1 MTQHCATCGK
11 SVGGDTLLSD
21 AGEPICVR
29 CQQKAELAQG
39 DARAARAIF
48 ATSGSALAFVAL
60 ALFFDPL
67 FLPSIAAVVAGLST
81 LGLLVRSPEHRA
93 RLGVRAY
100 VATAFAVIG
109 ILLAVPA
116 PFLGLWI
123 QHAVRTRDAERAAGG
138 PVEAPEEIVEQ
149 DAPIDPVREIFATDL
164 PNWVVALDADVAG
177 RPHAAPRDVAETHA
191 ALLTA
196 VAAALPALHPAFET
210 FLHDAETFSN
220 GGAEVDDLA
229 LTNDLTLLDAALADA
244 HVDYYVDA
252 LLLGRGA
259 RYRVLAS
266 SYAVERR
273 RRFVSGE
280 RTIIA
285 LDLDRIDT
293 LSFEQ
298 SLLGYTRPEVRYA
311 LVLVARVEDF
321 LVDSVLPSIH
331 SVDDSVIVRGYE
343 DEPDVGWVTDFETW
357 VHEDLSREAQ
367 TLVTQRALID
377 LAAAVVQRRTALD
390 AMSHA
395 LLSSGIELRHP
406 STLAYDTNALA
417 GYARIAGPAL
427 LGEVRAAQRALDAPE
442 SVATYDALEA
452 AHLSS
457 IARHEAQHRIDYE
470 DDRIA
475 LHVPDAL
482 AAYTGRTESEDRVNR
497 LAERA
502 NAELSAYLSQVARE
516 PGRVMTNLVHIIGFP
531 MSRHDWNRPESWAA
545 LVIFESLAHEL
556 GISHGDFVV
565 DRRIVR
571 AQIARVY
578 QSIRGHTGPAI
589 AEAAQRA
596 WAALYGTPLP
606 SLEEAD

>member
-11 SVGGDTLLSD
+11 GVEGDTLLSD
-21 AGEPICVR
+21 SGEPICAA
-29 CQQKAELAQG
+29 CHQKAELAQG

-67 FLPSIAAVVAGLST
+67 FVPSIAAVVAGLST
-81 LGLLVRSPEHRA
+81 LGLLQRNPEHRA

-100 VATAFAVIG
+100 VAAAFAVIG

-123 QHAVRTRDAERAAGG
+123 QHAVRARDAERAAGG
-138 PVEAPEEIVEQ
+138 PVAVVEEPVEET
-149 DAPIDPVREIFATDL
+149 PPDPVREIFATSL

-177 RPHAAPRDVAETHA
+177 RPHAAPRDVASTHA
-191 ALLTA
+191 ALLAA
-196 VAAALPALHPAFET
+196 VDASLPALHHAFET
-210 FLHDAETFSN
+210 FLRDAETFSN
-220 GGAEVDDLA
+220 GGAAVDDLA

-266 SYAVERR
+266 SYAIERR

-280 RTIIA
+280 RTITA

-321 LVDSVLPSIH
+321 LVGSVLPSIH

-343 DEPDVGWVTDFETW
+343 DEPDVAWVDDFETW

-367 TLVTQRALID
+367 EVVTQRALID
-377 LAAAVVQRRTALD
+377 LAAAVVRRRIAID
-390 AMSHA
+390 AMSHT

-406 STLAYDTNALA
+406 GTLAYDTNALA

-427 LGEVRAAQRALDAPE
+427 LGEVRAAQHALDAPASIE
-442 SVATYDALEA
+442 TYDALES
-452 AHLSS
+452 AHLAS

-516 PGRVMTNLVHIIGFP
+516 PDRVMTNLVHIIGFP
-531 MSRHDWNRPESWAA
+531 MSRHDWNRPECWAA
-545 LVIFESLAHEL
+545 LVIFESLAQEL

-589 AEAAQRA
+589 AEAAQHA
-596 WAALYGTPLP
+596 WATLYGAPLP
-606 SLEEAD
+606 PLEEAD